1 MKKYILFF
9 LPSLFLLLLFQST
22 GRAHSKQLL
31 FASNLIIDSKTI
43 TINDEDLKSV
53 FNPKAGKL
61 SSIIDKKEITQ
72 ITKLKISGEISSK
85 DIKYIGK
92 MPNITLLD
100 LSEATGNFEE
110 FPLMPNLSEL
120 YLPKALLL
128 KSWVEKSIGECTN
141 IEVLSVCINEA
152 KSAGYRRHY
161 TYNYFS
167 NLPKLRKVIVSNVL
181 STGVREHGGFNET
194 QEIDTLVFQTSK
206 HDYVGFEP
214 KVVIDENGK
223 SILQKNDV
231 NDKNRFCGINILRD
245 LGGSEKRNEH
255 NEKKITL
262 PNVEIVGQ
270 DFFRDSFIE
279 KITFSP
285 YIKEIKTGAFDNC
298 QLLSEIEF
306 QSGTELLHIKNCAF
320 RDCKKLKTIRFNNKI
335 DIEQSAFSG
344 CSLDT
349 VVFIND
355 IENLHYQSFHY
366 IKYVEFRNIPKKIDK
381 DFAEF
386 GYNIVAVPKGSRNQ
400 FINLGLSSDKIIE
413 MGEKEK
419 INITVEKPGSI
430 LSSLSLKNL
439 SSVESLTITGFLYE
453 TDLDIIKQCRALK
466 YLDLS
471 HTYITYSPEF
481 LKKQQADTEALNF
494 LFGLLGKGL
503 DNEHE
508 DQKISTNEYQ
518 ANKAL
523 TYLLQSATEFKEPEK
538 NCCIPYNAFEGMP
551 LLETVKLPLRA
562 ACIYRE
568 AFKNCINLK
577 TVEFPPYLKTIVF
590 SAFEGCTSLKRV
602 ILPQSIETIGEMAFG
617 QCISLEQ
624 IELPKNLKKL
634 GDKTFI
640 NCIRLQN
647 IIFPEGL
654 VEIPH
659 GCISGCFRMNKIVMP
674 KSVTKIC
681 SWNDRRQHNTYPVT
695 ADFYFK
701 SSTPPTIKEGD
712 FIRYGGKVHIPKGSI
727 TAYYNV
733 MGDKVEY
740 IEE

>member
-9 LPSLFLLLLFQST
+9 LPSLLLLLLIQST
-22 GRAHSKQLL
+22 GRAYSKQLL
-31 FASNLIIDSKTI
+31 FASNLIVDSKTTI
-43 TINDEDLKSV
+43 INDEDLKSV

-100 LSEATGNFEE
+100 LSE
-110 FPLMPNLSEL
+110 L

-167 NLPKLRKVIVSNVL
+167 SLPKLRKVIISNVL
-181 STGVREHGGFNET
+181 STGVREHSGFNKT

-223 SILQKNDV
+223 SILQKNDA
-231 NDKNRFCGINILRD
+231 NNKNRFCGINILRD

-279 KITFSP
+279 KVTFSP

-306 QSGTELLHIKNCAF
+306 QSGTELLHINNCAF

-344 CSLDT
+344 CLLDT

-419 INITVEKPGSI
+419 INITIEKPGTI
-430 LSSLSLKNL
+430 LSSLPLKEL

-453 TDLDIIKQCRALK
+453 TDLDIIKKCRALK

-471 HTYITYSPEF
+471 HAYITYSPEF

-503 DNEHE
+503 DNEHK

-674 KSVTKIC
+674 KSVTKIG

>member
-1 MKKYILFF
+1 MRILGI
-9 LPSLFLLLLFQST
+9 LN
-22 GRAHSKQLL
+22 K
-31 FASNLIIDSKTI
+31 
-43 TINDEDLKSV
+43 
-53 FNPKAGKL
+53 
-61 SSIIDKKEITQ
+61 SII
-72 ITKLKISGEISSK
+72 
-85 DIKYIGK
+85 
-92 MPNITLLD
+92 
-100 LSEATGNFEE
+100 
-110 FPLMPNLSEL
+110 
-120 YLPKALLL
+120 
-128 KSWVEKSIGECTN
+128 SIGENAFYKCAIKD
-141 IEVLSVCINEA
+141 IEIPQSVKEL
-152 KSAGYRRHY
+152 
-161 TYNYFS
+161 YFS
-167 NLPKLRKVIVSNVL
+167 AFESCPIERIVFLSSN
-181 STGVREHGGFNET
+181 
-194 QEIDTLVFQTSK
+194 
-206 HDYVGFEP
+206 P
-214 KVVIDENGK
+214 
-223 SILQKNDV
+223 
-231 NDKNRFCGINILRD
+231 
-245 LGGSEKRNEH
+245 
-255 NEKKITL
+255 
-262 PNVEIVGQ
+262 
-270 DFFRDSFIE
+270 
-279 KITFSP
+279 P
-285 YIKEIKTGAFDNC
+285 YINDT
-298 QLLSEIEF
+298 
-306 QSGTELLHIKNCAF
+306 
-320 RDCKKLKTIRFNNKI
+320 R
-335 DIEQSAFSG
+335 
-344 CSLDT
+344 SLD
-349 VVFIND
+349 
-355 IENLHYQSFHY
+355 NLGWNSTYKM
-366 IKYVEFRNIPKKIDK
+366 IVPKDA
-381 DFAEF
+381 FTAYHSQNLWNEM
-386 GYNIVAVPKGSRNQ
+386 NIVQKDAQ
-400 FINLGLSSDKIIE
+400 SSF
-413 MGEKEK
+413 
-419 INITVEKPGSI
+419 NITVETPGSI
-430 LSSLSLKNL
+430 LSSLPLKNL

-453 TDLDIIKQCRALK
+453 TDLDIIKKCKALK

-481 LKKQQADTEALNF
+481 IKKQQADTEALNF

-503 DNEHE
+503 DNEYR

-523 TYLLQSATEFKEPEK
+523 TYILQSATEFKEPEK
-538 NCCIPYNAFEGMP
+538 NCCIPYNAFEGML

-590 SAFEGCTSLKRV
+590 SAFEGCVSLKKV

-674 KSVTKIC
+674 KSVTKIG
-681 SWNDRRQHNTYPVT
+681 SWNDRYINSTLPNGEYIQKAPTI

>member
-568 AFKNCINLK
+568 AF
-577 TVEFPPYLKTIVF
+577 
-590 SAFEGCTSLKRV
+590 
-602 ILPQSIETIGEMAFG
+602 G

-674 KSVTKIC
+674 KSVTKIG